1 MSDFLMPRPPE
12 NIHAA
17 GYGAATFGS
26 DDRLIVRFFTK
37 PERNAFKSAQAG
49 EPVFD
54 QIAMISIRQPG
65 ERDELHRPIRDED
78 QYRFPRQWDAYQ
90 AGQEQGPIGTALEV
104 LFDAQPE
111 IVTMLRSIR
120 VMTVEQLAGATE
132 AAIGRMGMGAR
143 SWVDRA
149 KRYLVD
155 MKDSAGIRRLEA
167 ENTDLRTRLEVMQQ
181 QIRELGDRVEA
192 QPRRGPGRPPKARS
206 DEELEEVA

>member
-37 PERNAFKSAQAG
+37 PERNAFKSSQAG

-54 QIAMISIRQPG
+54 QVMMISIRQPG
-65 ERDELHRPIRDED
+65 ERDDLHRPVQEDD
-78 QYRFPRQWDAYQ
+78 QYRFPRQWDAFQ
-90 AGQEQGPIGTALEV
+90 AGQEQAPTGTALEV

-120 VMTVEQLAGATE
+120 VMTVEQLASATE

-143 SWVDRA
+143 GWVNRA
-149 KRYLVD
+149 KSYLVD
-155 MKDSAGIRRLEA
+155 MKDAAGLRRLEA
-167 ENTDLRTRLEVMQQ
+167 ENGDLRAKLEVMQQ
-181 QIRELGDRVEA
+181 QLQELGDRVA
-192 QPRRGPGRPPKARS
+192 VQTKRGPGRPPKAFT
-206 DEELEEVA
+206 EELEDAA